1 MKHVDREELAAAI
14 KGVPLDEHA
23 RLKKANNA
31 RDPAD
36 AFAAWNERFLHELT
50 SEFGPLPESFS
61 SDDASEEDLKTYIR
75 NMKKQFR
82 LQLK

>member
-1 MKHVDREELAAAI
+1 MKHLDREELAAAI

-23 RLKKANNA
+23 RLKKASNA

-50 SEFGPLPESFS
+50 STG
-61 SDDASEEDLKTYIR
+61 
-75 NMKKQFR
+75 
-82 LQLK
+82 